1 METVELTRG
10 QIHNFLRSLNG
21 SFFSVDFI
29 KRTTGELRTMRATT
43 NYKSKLVGGV
53 LKYDADEKKLIPVW
67 DMDKKA
73 FRSIPTDS
81 VLVIRAKGA
90 EIKVIEDKEVKA

>member
-1 METVELTRG
+1 MPRAE
-10 QIHNFLRSLNG
+10 IHAFLRSLNG
-21 SFFSVDFI
+21 SFFSVDFV
-29 KRTTGELRTMRATT
+29 KRTTGEARTMRATT

-73 FRSIPTDS
+73 FRSIPTDA
-81 VLVIRAKGA
+81 VYEIRAKGA
-90 EIKVIEDKEVKA
+90 TITVTD